1 MSSLNF
7 ILTYIYTYYNKMN
20 KLVEKKKPW
29 NCGKRKPVIDD
40 CGNKWC
46 NCVEPKLTSNSG
58 GRGLA
63 YCLLCHTPWYC

>member
-1 MSSLNF
+1 
-7 ILTYIYTYYNKMN
+7 MN
-20 KLVEKKKPW
+20 KVFRKKKPW
-29 NCGKRKPVIDD
+29 NYGKRKPIIDD

-63 YCLLCHTPWYC
+63 YCLLCNTPWYH